1 MQFRTAAPIL
11 VAFVFS
17 LSLALPSS
25 GHQASN
31 PAEATTEKRIE
42 KGAKI
47 YVAPH

>member
-17 LSLALPSS
+17 PSLALLSS
-25 GHQASN
+25 GYQASN